1 MRSGYPVSEG
11 GSRGDRYDRRFTE
24 AAAAGVDVHGEA
36 SFVQSLGVRS
46 VLDGGCGTGR
56 VGIELRRRGLDVVG
70 VDIDPDM
77 LAVAQRKAPE
87 TEWLLDDLATV
98 EIQEPDGSGL
108 QLRRFDCV
116 VLAGNLMIFLEP
128 GTERAVVG
136 NMARHL
142 RPGGLLVA
150 GFQLMA
156 GGLDLPRYDRLARTA
171 GLRLLERYATWDR
184 QPWSDEGSYAVSVHR
199 PPPPSPLGSPAP

>member
-1 MRSGYPVSEG
+1 MRNGYPVSEE
-11 GSRGDRYDRRFTE
+11 GSRGDRYDHRFTE

-87 TEWLLDDLATV
+87 MEWLLDDLATV
-98 EIQEPDGSGL
+98 ELREPDGSGVRL
-108 QLRRFDCV
+108 FDCV

-128 GTERAVVG
+128 GTEGAVVR

-156 GGLDLPRYDRLARTA
+156 GGLDLPRYDRLAREA

-184 QPWSDEGSYAVSVHR
+184 RPWSGDGSYAVSVHR
-199 PPPPSPLGSPAP
+199 RPPPSPLTSPAP